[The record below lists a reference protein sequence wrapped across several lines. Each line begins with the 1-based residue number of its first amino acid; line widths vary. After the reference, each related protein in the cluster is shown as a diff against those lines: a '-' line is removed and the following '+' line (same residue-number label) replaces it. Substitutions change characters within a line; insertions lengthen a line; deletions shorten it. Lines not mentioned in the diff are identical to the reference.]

1 MYSGVDVDEALQVLE
16 SALEYW
22 DGWGGGR
29 GLCCEKMRQG
39 GRAGLGRFK
48 DGEGALQ

>member
-29 GLCCEKMRQG
+29 GL
-39 GRAGLGRFK
+39 
-48 DGEGALQ
+48 